1 MWMISHDKLI
11 SCTTG
16 KASVRQGQWSV
27 RVLSGP
33 CPAYRFENLRG
44 FHERSC
50 QRTSRSLHKDLMV
63 ATDLKNIAACHVL
76 NVSKVLP
83 TAQSFCDLD
92 VCNWQGFK
100 HWHSALG
107 SAVAWFLF
115 YPNYFLLTIP
125 DGILYTISI
134 HAIKQSSCQS
144 NQCLGAPLHALQWTF
159 SAIRPHDLLVAFA
172 TGKQSGCANIKISNL
187 FDIKRIWCTMCG
199 KLLREV

>member
-107 SAVAWFLF
+107 SAVAWFFVLPQLF
-115 YPNYFLLTIP
+115 FFNHSWWN
-125 DGILYTISI
+125 SI
-134 HAIKQSSCQS
+134 HHLDTCNQTVFLPIKSMPRC
-144 NQCLGAPLHALQWTF
+144 
-159 SAIRPHDLLVAFA
+159 SAACFA
-172 TGKQSGCANIKISNL
+172 MNVLRHKAAWFAGCFRNGKTERLCKHQ
-187 FDIKRIWCTMCG
+187 D
-199 KLLREV
+199 